1 MRRRPPPILAAPDGD
16 DVPSHAQPQFHPM
29 TIATVGIPNFAQL
42 RRLLSPSLVQRWWPV
57 SAPQDIDANAAL
69 GGG

>member
-1 MRRRPPPILAAPDGD
+1 MRRQPPPILAAPDSD

-29 TIATVGIPNFAQL
+29 TIVMVAIPNFVQL
-42 RRLLSPSLVQRWWPV
+42 RQLLSPSLVRRWWPV
-57 SAPQDIDANAAL
+57 LAPQNIDANAAL